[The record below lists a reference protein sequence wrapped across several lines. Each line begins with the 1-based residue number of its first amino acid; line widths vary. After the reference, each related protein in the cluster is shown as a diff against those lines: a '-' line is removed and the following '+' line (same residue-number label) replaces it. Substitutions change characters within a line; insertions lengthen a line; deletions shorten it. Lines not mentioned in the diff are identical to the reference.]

1 VTAVDST
8 VDVGNSSI
16 GVGCWS
22 EGRVTVER
30 FREPAQAAARMR
42 GRVALASVAP
52 LRLAALLAALP
63 AGQVERIVQL
73 ARPPADLGPEELL
86 ATAGADRIAAVL
98 AARPGPAVVVDAGT
112 AVTVEVLDARGR
124 YLGGF
129 IAPGPSAT
137 ASGAAGSAE
146 QLPRLPGE
154 RTAIVPGATTRAAL
168 AAGLWGLAVGGVDRL
183 VEAALAALPSSP
195 APKLLATGGWGSAWA
210 AETRHRGFVV
220 DADLVHRGIARWA
233 AWELERVTG

>member
-1 VTAVDST
+1 MTAVDGT

-16 GVGCWS
+16 GVGRWS
-22 EGRVTVER
+22 EDRVTVER
-30 FREPAQAAARMR
+30 FREPAQAAARLH
-42 GRVALASVAP
+42 GRVALVSVAP
-52 LRLAALLAALP
+52 HRLAALLAALP
-63 AGQVERIVQL
+63 AGQAERLVHL
-73 ARPPADLGPEELL
+73 ARPPADLGSEELL
-86 ATAGADRIAAVL
+86 ASAGADRVAAVL

-137 ASGAAGSAE
+137 AGGAAGSAE
-146 QLPRLPGE
+146 QLPRLTGE

-168 AAGLWGLAVGGVDRL
+168 SAGLWGQAVGGVDRL
-183 VEAALAALPSSP
+183 VEAALASLPSSP
-195 APKLLATGGWGSAWA
+195 SPRLLATGGWGAAWA
-210 AETRHRGFVV
+210 SDSRHRGVVV

-233 AWELERVTG
+233 AWELEQ